1 MQPIVFL
8 RPDGKE
14 CPAYV
19 AEPGGEATRAGIV
32 LIHEMWGVTAPI
44 RELAERC
51 VAAGYQVIIPDLF
64 RGKLAQG
71 LEQGFQMMGE
81 LDWRD
86 AAEQDVRGAAQWLG
100 RTASK
105 RATLGFCLGGAL
117 SILAAMRA
125 PELDAAVCFYGIPSP
140 AAGDPATIRIPLLAH
155 FAALDNWCTPDKV
168 DALERRLQAGA
179 VDVELHRYEAAH
191 AFMNPE
197 SDGFS
202 EPMSRLAWQR
212 TLEFLDAKLH

>member
-1 MQPIVFL
+1 MKQIVFS
-8 RPDGKE
+8 RPDAKE

-19 AEPGGEATRAGIV
+19 AGPGGEAARAGIV

-44 RELAERC
+44 REAAERC

-64 RGKLAQG
+64 RGKRAQG
-71 LEQGFQMMGE
+71 LEQGLQMMGE

-100 RTASK
+100 QTSSK

-140 AAGDPATIRIPLLAH
+140 DSGDPATISIPLLAH

-179 VDVELHRYEAAH
+179 VDVELHRYDAAH

-202 EPMSRLAWQR
+202 EELSRIAWQR
-212 TLEFLDAKLH
+212 TLDFLDAKLH

>member
-1 MQPIVFL
+1 MKQIVFF
-8 RPDGKE
+8 RPDGQE

-19 AEPGGEATRAGIV
+19 AQPGAGAAYPGIV
-32 LIHEMWGVTAPI
+32 LVHEMWGVTAPI

-51 VAAGYQVIIPDLF
+51 VAAGYRVVIPDLF
-64 RGKLAQG
+64 RGKLAQS
-71 LEQGFQMMGE
+71 LEQGLQMMQE

-86 AAEQDVRGAAQWLG
+86 AAEQDVRGAAQWLA
-100 RTASK
+100 RTPSK

-125 PELDAAVCFYGIPSP
+125 PELDAAVCFYGVPSP
-140 AAGDPATIRIPLLAH
+140 DAGDPASIRIPLLAH
-155 FAALDNWCTPDKV
+155 FAELDNWCTPDKV
-168 DALERRLQAGA
+168 DALERRLQAGE
-179 VDVELHRYEAAH
+179 VDVELHRYDAAH

-212 TLEFLDAKLH
+212 TLAFLEAKLH